1 MKVQA
6 SYQKKPTE
14 KPQEQ
19 PVATTLGDSLVNLVM
34 SLSAMPPPIAAPPE
48 PLKST
53 AIEQPQPALDID
65 LE

>member
-19 PVATTLGDSLVNLVM
+19 PITTTLGDSLVNLVM
-34 SLSAMPPPIAAPPE
+34 SLSAMPPPIAALPE
-48 PLKST
+48 PLK
-53 AIEQPQPALDID
+53 
-65 LE
+65 